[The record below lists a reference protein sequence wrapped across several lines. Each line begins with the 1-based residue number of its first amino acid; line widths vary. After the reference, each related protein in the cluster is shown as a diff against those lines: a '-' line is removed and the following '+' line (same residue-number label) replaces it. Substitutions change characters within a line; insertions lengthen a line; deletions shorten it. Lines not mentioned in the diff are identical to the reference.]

1 MTARNQ
7 PHQLTRLAEPGAWL
21 MTVGSTFGLLAALID
36 YFWRGDGIAYTSG
49 ALLVIVSSAL
59 LLGASLLLAARALGE
74 ALTVAFIV
82 LAGLDILGTSF
93 AAWMLEANWLLGLM
107 TVAAAGW
114 IVDVFFDAPAKPA
127 VRGYSPRLQESAR

>member
-1 MTARNQ
+1 MTTRNQ

-21 MTVGSTFGLLAALID
+21 MTVGSTFGLFAALID

-49 ALLVIVSSAL
+49 VLLVIVSSAL
-59 LLGASLLLAARALGE
+59 LLGASLSLAIRALGG
-74 ALTVAFIV
+74 ALTVAFVV
-82 LAGLDILGTSF
+82 LAGLDILATGF

-114 IVDVFFDAPAKPA
+114 IINVFFDAPAEST
-127 VRGYSPRLQESAR
+127 VRAYSPRLQESAR